1 VTAPAPSGGPSPLRL
16 GGLALIGAGVIAA
29 VIGVATV
36 ATGGGSD
43 DPTVAAPPP
52 ASSAT
57 APTSALGTTD
67 PNALPAPTPGSD
79 ASPGTGDGAAGG
91 GTGQGGTGTDGT
103 GTDGSGSGGTASGG
117 TGSGGSGPGGS
128 GPGGTASG
136 GTGSGGSGPGGT
148 GPGGTGVQQGG
159 AGAGGTGA
167 GGGSGAVIAAPREPL
182 RVYNNS
188 TIAGLAAKGAEDFRR
203 AGWTVTESRN
213 YSDGV
218 IPTTTVYY
226 RPGTGEQAA
235 AERLAAEFGMRAEP
249 RFAGIQDAT
258 PGLIVILTK
267 DYKYAASS

>member
-1 VTAPAPSGGPSPLRL
+1 VTTPAPSGGPSPLRL
-16 GGLALIGAGVIAA
+16 GGLALIGVGVIAA
-29 VIGVATV
+29 VIGVATL

-52 ASSAT
+52 ASSEA
-57 APTSALGTTD
+57 APAPGTTD
-67 PNALPAPTPGSD
+67 PNAVPVPSFTPAPGSD
-79 ASPGTGDGAAGG
+79 GSSGTGDG
-91 GTGQGGTGTDGT
+91 TGDGGT
-103 GTDGSGSGGTASGG
+103 GTDGSGNGTAGSGGAGSGANGTGG
-117 TGSGGSGPGGS
+117 TGTQQGSAGSGSAGSGSGGSG
-128 GPGGTASG
+128 
-136 GTGSGGSGPGGT
+136 
-148 GPGGTGVQQGG
+148 GV
-159 AGAGGTGA
+159 
-167 GGGSGAVIAAPREPL
+167 VAAPREPL

-188 TIAGLAAKGAEDFRR
+188 TIAGLAGKAAEDFRR

-213 YSDGV
+213 YSEGV

-267 DYKYAASS
+267 DYKYAANS

>member
-1 VTAPAPSGGPSPLRL
+1 VTTPAPSGGPSPLRL
-16 GGLALIGAGVIAA
+16 GGLALIGVGVIAA
-29 VIGVATV
+29 VIGVATI

-52 ASSAT
+52 ASSEA

-67 PNALPAPTPGSD
+67 PNAVPSLAPAPGSD
-79 ASPGTGDGAAGG
+79 GSPGTGDGAAGG
-91 GTGQGGTGTDGT
+91 GTGQGGTGTE
-103 GTDGSGSGGTASGG
+103 GSGTGGTASGG
-117 TGSGGSGPGGS
+117 TGSGGTG
-128 GPGGTASG
+128 SG
-136 GTGSGGSGPGGT
+136 GTGSGGTGSGGT
-148 GPGGTGVQQGG
+148 GSGGAGSGGAGVAQGSAGTGGTGGG
-159 AGAGGTGA
+159 A
-167 GGGSGAVIAAPREPL
+167 GGSGAVVAAPREPL

-188 TIAGLAAKGAEDFRR
+188 TIAGLAAKAAEDFRR

>member
-1 VTAPAPSGGPSPLRL
+1 MTTPAPSGGPSPLRL
-16 GGLALIGAGVIAA
+16 GGLALIGVGVIAA
-29 VIGVATV
+29 VIGVATI

-52 ASSAT
+52 ASSEA

-67 PNALPAPTPGSD
+67 PNAVPSLAPAPGSD
-79 ASPGTGDGAAGG
+79 GSPGTGDGAAGG
-91 GTGQGGTGTDGT
+91 GTGQGGTGTE
-103 GTDGSGSGGTASGG
+103 GSGTGGTASGG
-117 TGSGGSGPGGS
+117 TGSGGTG
-128 GPGGTASG
+128 SG
-136 GTGSGGSGPGGT
+136 GTGSEGTGSGGAGVAQGSAGTGGT
-148 GPGGTGVQQGG
+148 GGG
-159 AGAGGTGA
+159 A
-167 GGGSGAVIAAPREPL
+167 GGSGAVVAAPREPL

-188 TIAGLAAKGAEDFRR
+188 TIAGLAAKAAEDFRR

-226 RPGTGEQAA
+226 RPGTREQAA

>member
-1 VTAPAPSGGPSPLRL
+1 MTAPAPSGGPSPLRL
-16 GGLALIGAGVIAA
+16 GGLALIGVGVIAA

-43 DPTVAAPPP
+43 DPTVAAPPT
-52 ASSAT
+52 ASSET
-57 APTSALGTTD
+57 VPTSAPGTTD
-67 PNALPAPTPGSD
+67 PGALPSFAPAPGTDGS
-79 ASPGTGDGAAGG
+79 SGTGDGAAGG
-91 GTGQGGTGTDGT
+91 GTG
-103 GTDGSGSGGTASGG
+103 TA
-117 TGSGGSGPGGS
+117 GSGPGSTGGDGS
-128 GPGGTASG
+128 GTG
-136 GTGSGGSGPGGT
+136 GTGAGGT
-148 GPGGTGVQQGG
+148 GPGGTGSGGTGSGGTGSGGTGTGGAGVQQGS
-159 AGAGGTGA
+159 AGAGGTGGA
-167 GGGSGAVIAAPREPL
+167 GGSGAVVAAPREPL

-188 TIAGLAAKGAEDFRR
+188 TIAGLAAKAAEDFRR

-226 RPGTGEQAA
+226 RPGTAEQAA

>member
-1 VTAPAPSGGPSPLRL
+1 MTTPAPSGGPSPLRL
-16 GGLALIGAGVIAA
+16 GGLALIGVGVIAA
-29 VIGVATV
+29 VIGVATI

-52 ASSAT
+52 ASSEA

-67 PNALPAPTPGSD
+67 PNAVPSLAPAPGSD
-79 ASPGTGDGAAGG
+79 GSPGTGDGAAGG
-91 GTGQGGTGTDGT
+91 GTGQGGTGTEGSGT
-103 GTDGSGSGGTASGG
+103 GGTASGGTASGG
-117 TGSGGSGPGGS
+117 TGSGGTG
-128 GPGGTASG
+128 SG
-136 GTGSGGSGPGGT
+136 GTGVAQGSAGTGGT
-148 GPGGTGVQQGG
+148 GG
-159 AGAGGTGA
+159 A
-167 GGGSGAVIAAPREPL
+167 GGSGAVVAAPREPL

-188 TIAGLAAKGAEDFRR
+188 TIAGLAAKAAEDFRR

>member
-16 GGLALIGAGVIAA
+16 GGLALIGVGVIAA
-29 VIGVATV
+29 VIGVATI

-52 ASSAT
+52 ASSEA

-67 PNALPAPTPGSD
+67 PNAVPSLAPAPGSD
-79 ASPGTGDGAAGG
+79 GSPGTGDGAAGG
-91 GTGQGGTGTDGT
+91 GTGQGGTGTE
-103 GTDGSGSGGTASGG
+103 GSGTGGTASGG
-117 TGSGGSGPGGS
+117 TGSGGTG
-128 GPGGTASG
+128 SG
-136 GTGSGGSGPGGT
+136 GTGSEGTGSGGAGVAQGSAGTGGT
-148 GPGGTGVQQGG
+148 GGG
-159 AGAGGTGA
+159 A
-167 GGGSGAVIAAPREPL
+167 GGSGAVVAAPREPL

-188 TIAGLAAKGAEDFRR
+188 TIAGLAAKAAEDFRR

-226 RPGTGEQAA
+226 RPGTREQAA

>member
-16 GGLALIGAGVIAA
+16 GGLALIGVGVIAA

-43 DPTVAAPPP
+43 DPTVAAPPT
-52 ASSAT
+52 ASSET
-57 APTSALGTTD
+57 APTSAPGTTD
-67 PNALPAPTPGSD
+67 PGALPSAP
-79 ASPGTGDGAAGG
+79 APGTDGSSGTGNGAAGG
-91 GTGQGGTGTDGT
+91 GTGTEGSGPGSTGGDGSGTGGTGSGRT
-103 GTDGSGSGGTASGG
+103 GSGG
-117 TGSGGSGPGGS
+117 TGSGGTG
-128 GPGGTASG
+128 SG
-136 GTGSGGSGPGGT
+136 GTGSGAAGT
-148 GPGGTGVQQGG
+148 GGAGAQQGS
-159 AGAGGTGA
+159 AGAGGTG
-167 GGGSGAVIAAPREPL
+167 GTGGSGAVVAAPREPL

-188 TIAGLAAKGAEDFRR
+188 TIAGLAAKAAEDFRR

-226 RPGTGEQAA
+226 RPGTAEQAA

>member
-16 GGLALIGAGVIAA
+16 GGLALIGVGVIAA

-43 DPTVAAPPP
+43 DPTVAAPPT
-52 ASSAT
+52 ASSET
-57 APTSALGTTD
+57 VPTSAPGTTD
-67 PNALPAPTPGSD
+67 PGALPSFAPAPGTDGS
-79 ASPGTGDGAAGG
+79 SGTGDGAAGG
-91 GTGQGGTGTDGT
+91 GTG
-103 GTDGSGSGGTASGG
+103 TA
-117 TGSGGSGPGGS
+117 GSGPGSTGGDGS
-128 GPGGTASG
+128 GTG
-136 GTGSGGSGPGGT
+136 GTGAGGT
-148 GPGGTGVQQGG
+148 GPGGTGSGGTGSGGTGSGGTGSGGTGTGGAGVQQGS
-159 AGAGGTGA
+159 AGAGGTGGA
-167 GGGSGAVIAAPREPL
+167 GGSGAVVAAPREPL

-188 TIAGLAAKGAEDFRR
+188 TIAGLAAKAAEDFRR

-226 RPGTGEQAA
+226 RPGTAEQAA

>member
-1 VTAPAPSGGPSPLRL
+1 VPSLAPAP
-16 GGLALIGAGVIAA
+16 
-29 VIGVATV
+29 
-36 ATGGGSD
+36 GSD
-43 DPTVAAPPP
+43 
-52 ASSAT
+52 
-57 APTSALGTTD
+57 G
-67 PNALPAPTPGSD
+67 
-79 ASPGTGDGAAGG
+79 SPGTGDGAAGG
-91 GTGQGGTGTDGT
+91 GTGQGGTGTEGSGT
-103 GTDGSGSGGTASGG
+103 GGTASGGTASGG
-117 TGSGGSGPGGS
+117 TGSGGTG
-128 GPGGTASG
+128 SG
-136 GTGSGGSGPGGT
+136 GTGSGGT
-148 GPGGTGVQQGG
+148 GSGGTGVAQGS
-159 AGAGGTGA
+159 AGTGGTGGA
-167 GGGSGAVIAAPREPL
+167 GGSGAVVAAPREPL

-188 TIAGLAAKGAEDFRR
+188 TIAGLAAKAAEDFRR

>member
-16 GGLALIGAGVIAA
+16 GGLALIGVGVIAA

-43 DPTVAAPPP
+43 DPTVAAPPT
-52 ASSAT
+52 ASSET
-57 APTSALGTTD
+57 VPTSAPGTTD
-67 PNALPAPTPGSD
+67 PGALPSFAPAPGTDGS
-79 ASPGTGDGAAGG
+79 SGTGDGAAGG
-91 GTGQGGTGTDGT
+91 GTG
-103 GTDGSGSGGTASGG
+103 TA
-117 TGSGGSGPGGS
+117 GSGPGSTGGDGS
-128 GPGGTASG
+128 GTG
-136 GTGSGGSGPGGT
+136 GTGAGGT
-148 GPGGTGVQQGG
+148 GPGGTGSGGTGSGGTGSGGTGTGGAGVQQGS
-159 AGAGGTGA
+159 AGAGGTGGA
-167 GGGSGAVIAAPREPL
+167 GGSGAVVAAPREPL

>member
-1 VTAPAPSGGPSPLRL
+1 VTTPAPSGGPSPLRL
-16 GGLALIGAGVIAA
+16 GGLALIGVGVIAA
-29 VIGVATV
+29 VIGVATI

-52 ASSAT
+52 ASSEA

-67 PNALPAPTPGSD
+67 PNAVPSLAPAPGSD
-79 ASPGTGDGAAGG
+79 GSPGTGDGAAGG
-91 GTGQGGTGTDGT
+91 GTGQGGTGTE
-103 GTDGSGSGGTASGG
+103 GSGTGGTASGG
-117 TGSGGSGPGGS
+117 TGSGGTG
-128 GPGGTASG
+128 SG
-136 GTGSGGSGPGGT
+136 GTGSEGTGSGGAGVAQGSAGTGGT
-148 GPGGTGVQQGG
+148 GGG
-159 AGAGGTGA
+159 A
-167 GGGSGAVIAAPREPL
+167 GGSGAVVAAPREPL

-188 TIAGLAAKGAEDFRR
+188 TIAGLAAKAAEDFRR

-226 RPGTGEQAA
+226 RPGTREQAA

>member
-1 VTAPAPSGGPSPLRL
+1 MTTPAPSGGPSPLRL
-16 GGLALIGAGVIAA
+16 GGLALIGVGVIAA
-29 VIGVATV
+29 VIGVATI

-52 ASSAT
+52 ASSEA

-67 PNALPAPTPGSD
+67 PNAVPSLAPAPGSD
-79 ASPGTGDGAAGG
+79 GSPGTGDGAAGG
-91 GTGQGGTGTDGT
+91 GTGQGGTGTE
-103 GTDGSGSGGTASGG
+103 GSGTGGTASGG
-117 TGSGGSGPGGS
+117 TGSGGTG
-128 GPGGTASG
+128 SG
-136 GTGSGGSGPGGT
+136 GTGSGGTGSGGAGVAQGSAGTGGT
-148 GPGGTGVQQGG
+148 GGG
-159 AGAGGTGA
+159 A
-167 GGGSGAVIAAPREPL
+167 GGSGAVVAAPREPL

-188 TIAGLAAKGAEDFRR
+188 TIAGLAAKAAEDFRR

-226 RPGTGEQAA
+226 RPGTREQAA

>member
-16 GGLALIGAGVIAA
+16 GGLALIGVGVIAA

-43 DPTVAAPPP
+43 DPTVAAPPT
-52 ASSAT
+52 ASSET
-57 APTSALGTTD
+57 VPTSAPGTTD
-67 PNALPAPTPGSD
+67 PGALPSFAPAPGTDGS
-79 ASPGTGDGAAGG
+79 SGTGDGAAGG
-91 GTGQGGTGTDGT
+91 GTG
-103 GTDGSGSGGTASGG
+103 TA
-117 TGSGGSGPGGS
+117 GSGPGSTGGDGS
-128 GPGGTASG
+128 GTG
-136 GTGSGGSGPGGT
+136 GTGAGGT
-148 GPGGTGVQQGG
+148 GPGGTGSGGTGSGGTGSGGTGTGGAGVQQGS
-159 AGAGGTGA
+159 AGAGGTGGA
-167 GGGSGAVIAAPREPL
+167 GGSGAVVAAPREPL

-188 TIAGLAAKGAEDFRR
+188 TIAGLAAKAAEDFRR

-226 RPGTGEQAA
+226 RPGTAEQAA

>member
-16 GGLALIGAGVIAA
+16 GGLALIGVGVIAA

-43 DPTVAAPPP
+43 DPTVAAPPT
-52 ASSAT
+52 ASSET
-57 APTSALGTTD
+57 VPTSAPGTTD
-67 PNALPAPTPGSD
+67 PGALPSFAPAPGTDGS
-79 ASPGTGDGAAGG
+79 SGTGDGAAGG
-91 GTGQGGTGTDGT
+91 GTG
-103 GTDGSGSGGTASGG
+103 TA
-117 TGSGGSGPGGS
+117 GSGPGSTGGDGS
-128 GPGGTASG
+128 GTG
-136 GTGSGGSGPGGT
+136 GTGAGGT
-148 GPGGTGVQQGG
+148 GPGGTGSGGTGSGGTGSGGTGTGGAGVQQGS
-159 AGAGGTGA
+159 AGAGGTGGA
-167 GGGSGAVIAAPREPL
+167 GGSGAVVAAPREPL

-188 TIAGLAAKGAEDFRR
+188 TIAGLAAKAAEDFRR

-218 IPTTTVYY
+218 ITTTTVYY
-226 RPGTGEQAA
+226 RPGTAEQAA